1 MLVYSAATAKSY
13 SLYHKTEVM
22 STNQKEQLYRAF
34 KKYAIEEFKRTE
46 KLMSFNYDGRT
57 KLVSRNVF
65 DASFYNFY
73 HSKYFR
79 DTSLYGKLTDWLY
92 FNTGKDVETICKK
105 TMTLIKAAGYKAEY
119 NGKNGIT
126 MWKVKK

>member
-1 MLVYSAATAKSY
+1 MANLTLFLV
-13 SLYHKTEVM
+13 
-22 STNQKEQLYRAF
+22 
-34 KKYAIEEFKRTE
+34 
-46 KLMSFNYDGRT
+46 
-57 KLVSRNVF
+57 
-65 DASFYNFY
+65 

>member
-57 KLVSRNVF
+57 KLFSRNVF
-65 DASFYNFY
+65 DSRFYNFY
-73 HSKYFR
+73 H
-79 DTSLYGKLTDWLY
+79 
-92 FNTGKDVETICKK
+92 
-105 TMTLIKAAGYKAEY
+105 
-119 NGKNGIT
+119 
-126 MWKVKK
+126 